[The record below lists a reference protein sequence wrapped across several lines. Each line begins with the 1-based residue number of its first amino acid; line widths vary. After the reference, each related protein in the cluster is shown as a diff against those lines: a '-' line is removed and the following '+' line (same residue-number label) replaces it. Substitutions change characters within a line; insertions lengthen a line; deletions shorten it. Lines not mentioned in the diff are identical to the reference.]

1 MAEKTRGILSAIDYR
16 NPSNKFAYT
25 VFLLVAV
32 VLAVIMMYPIFW
44 VFVSAMK
51 ESSEIVRMPPTFLPK
66 TWRWENFKEAWAS
79 YQVPRMV
86 ANTAAVYAGFV
97 LSRLLVITLAAYS
110 LSRLRLPF
118 RRGFYMLFLATLML
132 PAAAYLVPQYLVIQ
146 ELPIIKVSLYD
157 TWWAL
162 WLPAGASSMQLL
174 LMKGFFDEIPR
185 ELSEAGR
192 IDGASELR
200 ILGRLILPNS
210 KPIIAVVSI
219 FAFMEVW
226 NNFFWQRLI
235 LPTQARWTMAVMLW
249 YRSFTIGGN
258 PPMNVQ
264 LAGMTLSIIPPLVLF
279 MIFQKYITQ
288 GVTMTGL
295 KG

>member
-1 MAEKTRGILSAIDYR
+1 VETSARGILSDQDFR
-16 NPSNKFAYT
+16 NPGYRAVYALFIVVAA
-25 VFLLVAV
+25 LLS
-32 VLAVIMMYPIFW
+32 LIMVYPFFW
-44 VFVSAMK
+44 VFVSAAK
-51 ESSEIVRMPPTFLPK
+51 QSNEIARVPPTFLP
-66 TWRWENFKEAWAS
+66 TRWEWGNFEAAWRS
-79 YQVPRMV
+79 YQIPRMFM
-86 ANTAAVYAGFV
+86 NTALVYIGFV
-97 LSRLLVITLAAYS
+97 VSRLLVITPAAYA
-110 LSRLRLPF
+110 LSRLHLPF

-132 PAAAYLVPQYLVIQ
+132 PEAAYLVPKYLVIQ

-185 ELSEAGR
+185 EISEAGR

-200 ILGRLILPNS
+200 ILRSLIIPNAR
-210 KPIIAVVSI
+210 PIVSVICI

-235 LPTQARWTMAVMLW
+235 LPSQPKWTMAVMLW
-249 YRSFTIGGN
+249 YRTFAIGGN

-264 LAGMTLSIIPPLVLF
+264 LAGMFISIIPPLVLF
-279 MIFQKYITQ
+279 LIFQRAITQ
-288 GVTMTGL
+288 GITMTGL

>member
-16 NPSNKFAYT
+16 NPSNKIAYT
-25 VFLLVAV
+25 GFLLGAA

-66 TWRWENFKEAWAS
+66 TWRWENFQEAWKS

-86 ANTAAVYAGFV
+86 GNTAAVYVGFV
-97 LSRLLVITLAAYS
+97 VSRLLVITLAAYS

-118 RRGFYMLFLATLML
+118 RRGFYMMFLATLML

-235 LPTQARWTMAVMLW
+235 LPSQARWTMAVMLW

>member
-1 MAEKTRGILSAIDYR
+1 VVGTRGILSPNDYR
-16 NPSNKFAYT
+16 NPAYR
-25 VFLLVAV
+25 VVYSFFLVAAV
-32 VLAVIMMYPIFW
+32 ALAGIMLYPIFW
-44 VFVSAMK
+44 VFISAAK
-51 ESSEIVRMPPTFLPK
+51 ESSEITRMPPTVLPK
-66 TWRWENFKEAWAS
+66 AWQWGNFEAAWKS
-79 YQVPRMV
+79 YQIPRMV
-86 ANTAAVYAGFV
+86 VNTAAVYIGFV
-97 LSRLLVITLAAYS
+97 ASRLLVITLAAYS
-110 LSRLRLPF
+110 LSRLRLPA
-118 RRGFYMLFLATLML
+118 RRAFYMIFLATLML

-146 ELPIIKVSLYD
+146 ELPIIKISLYD

-185 ELSEAGR
+185 DLSEAGR
-192 IDGASELR
+192 IDGASEIR
-200 ILGRLILPNS
+200 ILRSVILPNA
-210 KPIIAVVSI
+210 KPIVAVVCI
-219 FAFMEVW
+219 FAFLEVW

-235 LPTQARWTMAVMLW
+235 LPSQAKWTMAVMLW

-264 LAGMTLSIIPPLVLF
+264 LAGMFMSIIPPLALF
-279 MIFQKYITQ
+279 MIFQKYITE